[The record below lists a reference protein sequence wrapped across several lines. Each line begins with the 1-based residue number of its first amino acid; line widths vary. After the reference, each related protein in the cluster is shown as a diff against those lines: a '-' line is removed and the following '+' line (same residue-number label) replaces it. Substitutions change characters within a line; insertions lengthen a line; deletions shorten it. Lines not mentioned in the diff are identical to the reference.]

1 MPDGRGRGMSSANA
15 APRAVKSRRAVLM
28 RPTYALED
36 RIEELPEISVRSRPH
51 GVISADYIGLVINT
65 ECQDGAP

>member
-1 MPDGRGRGMSSANA
+1 MADGRGRGVSFASA
-15 APRAVKSRRAVLM
+15 APRAVKSRRAVFM

-51 GVISADYIGLVINT
+51 SAISADQVGLVINT